1 MNKDNLAVL
10 QKHLDHTLQSVEH
23 PKPKTHGKVRDIFEK
38 GNEIFLVASD
48 RVSAF
53 DVILGTIP
61 LKGAMLTHQA
71 CFWLDKV
78 KDIVPTHLIERPDA
92 QIMRCHKAQP
102 LMVEMVVRGYLAGSL
117 AREPAET
124 RGEQYGLKLD
134 PNIQN
139 YQAFETPIITPTT
152 KAEMGEHDAPCAMQ
166 DLINDG
172 ALTAKQAD
180 ELSEITMNLFNAGQ
194 AFASEQDLILVD
206 TKYEFGLVDNKVILI
221 DEIHTADSS
230 RYWKKGSYDARLA
243 QGEAPDMLDK
253 ERLRRWLMSEH
264 DYKGNGPAPALTEDI
279 RLDLSSHYWEL
290 TELLTGASFDA
301 PEEIATERV
310 TQSLA
315 QFGF

>member
-1 MNKDNLAVL
+1 MSTDKLTFIQNHMN
-10 QKHLDHTLQSVEH
+10 HTLQAVET
-23 PKPKTHGKVRDIFEK
+23 PKPTARGKVRDIFTTDK
-38 GNEIFLVASD
+38 EIFLVASD

-71 CFWLDKV
+71 CYWLDKV

-92 QIMRCHKAQP
+92 QIMRCHKAKP

-124 RGEQYGLKLD
+124 RGQKYGLKLD
-134 PNIQN
+134 PTLQN

-152 KAEMGEHDAPCAMQ
+152 KAEMGEHDMPCSMQ
-166 DLINDG
+166 DLVNDG
-172 ALTAKQAD
+172 TLTAKQSD

-206 TKYEFGLVDNKVILI
+206 TKYEFGLVDDKIVLI

-230 RYWKKGSYDARLA
+230 RYWKKGTYNDRIA

-264 DYKGNGPAPALTEDI
+264 DYKGEGTAPALTEDI
-279 RLDLSSHYWEL
+279 RTDLSSHYWEL
-290 TELLTGASFDA
+290 TELLTGEAFNA
-301 PEEIATERV
+301 PTEMATERV
-310 TQSLA
+310 SKTLNK
-315 QFGF
+315 FGF